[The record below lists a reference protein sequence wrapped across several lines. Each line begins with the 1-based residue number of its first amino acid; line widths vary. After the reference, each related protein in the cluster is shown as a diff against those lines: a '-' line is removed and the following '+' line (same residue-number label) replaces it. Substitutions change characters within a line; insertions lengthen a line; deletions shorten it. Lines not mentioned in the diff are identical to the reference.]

1 MFALAPQLPAL
12 GRTRGRILLLAGAV
26 ALALLMLG
34 AGAQRAEAL
43 CSSHPPEYG
52 TWANASPSTAGIAR
66 IQLEDCASVT
76 TCNGDTCSTTFDAG
90 WSMRVWG
97 KCSPT
102 NCDWGWSAGAFPVSG
117 MVYGYYDQG
126 FAKRRVYAKMSAY
139 RPGQLWV
146 HWDTDFVDPSRADYS
161 KDEWF
166 VRV

>member
-1 MFALAPQLPAL
+1 MFALASQLPAP
-12 GRTRGRILLLAGAV
+12 GRTRGRILLLAGAL
-26 ALALLMLG
+26 ALVLLMLG
-34 AGAQRAEAL
+34 ANAQRAEAL
-43 CSSHPPEYG
+43 CSGHAPEHG
-52 TWANASPSTAGIAR
+52 TWTNASPSTAGIAR
-66 IQLEDCASVT
+66 IQLADCQPVT
-76 TCNGDTCSTTFDAG
+76 TCSGNICSTTHDAG
-90 WSMRVWG
+90 WRMRVWG

-117 MVYGYYDQG
+117 MAFGFYDQG

-146 HWDTDFVDPSRADYS
+146 QWQTDFVDPSRADYT